1 MADRFWNPPLAHSA
15 AVLIILTATSLL
27 VQVAGT
33 NLEWQGLNKSEF
45 PAALCNDFTRAG
57 YFMRKS
63 VPESKKWVIFL
74 ESGGLCYS
82 SDTCNRRYFHSTIR
96 NEYARPGDSFGP
108 YGNFDTTEAWEGTL
122 GTLSGEGQMQEGP
135 YVVNPLMTSMQCV
148 QERTSYFP
156 NGFQVEGRDILD
168 TDCQVNPIFCQY
180 NHVVIPYC
188 SSDLWLG
195 EEKEDTR
202 NYSSLNSPLTG
213 DCGCFNYSCFN
224 YNPNYEGLQF
234 TFRGKTIF
242 QSVIQDL
249 LNGSLQTADEVV
261 LVGSSAG
268 GVGVINNAKWVQDT
282 LPTGVQLNV
291 IFDSAWFINFQGAI
305 YREFDNTISQDDSDS
320 SRENPNGEVL
330 LDIIEQH
337 DACRDTRLGY
347 PCCISAH
354 CLLASKEY
362 YPQNIPTLAVT
373 SRYDIYLLAIAL
385 ADLEPVSSGRSSA
398 GYGLDFLLTIGEYGG
413 VMAAT
418 LEESENVVGNL
429 SLYVSQ
435 CLQHIY
441 LSTSS
446 LWGEDGAS
454 VFGGA
459 SIELANELS
468 SFR

>member
-1 MADRFWNPPLAHSA
+1 MLA
-15 AVLIILTATSLL
+15 ILVATSLL
-27 VQVAGT
+27 VQVAGS

-63 VPESKKWVIFL
+63 VPENKKWVIFL

-96 NEYARPGDSFGP
+96 NEYARSSGESFGS
-108 YGNFDTTEAWEGTL
+108 YGNFDTTQAWEGTL

-168 TDCQVNPIFCQY
+168 TDCQVNPIFCKY

-224 YNPNYEGLQF
+224 YDPNYEGLQF

-268 GVGVINNAKWVQDT
+268 GVGGINNAKWVQDT
-282 LPTGVQLNV
+282 LPLGVRLNV
-291 IFDSAWFINFQGAI
+291 VFDSAWFINFQGI
-305 YREFDNTISQDDSDS
+305 FLQEFGSSVSSSDN
-320 SRENPNGEVL
+320 PKGL
-330 LDIIEQH
+330 LDVLDQN
-337 DACRDTRLGY
+337 DACRDTSLGY

-354 CLLASKEY
+354 CLLASEEY

-373 SRYDIYLLAIAL
+373 SRYDIYLLASAL

-398 GYGLDFLLTIGEYGG
+398 GYALDFLRTIGEYGG
-413 VMAAT
+413 VMATT
-418 LEESENVVGNL
+418 LEQTENIAENV
-429 SLYVSQ
+429 SLYVSE
-435 CLQHIY
+435 CLQHVY

-454 VFGGA
+454 VFGD
-459 SIELANELS
+459 SSVELANQLG